1 MTRPKI
7 KYRPGYRPPEV
18 GNGKPNPMTREAYR
32 AALTEM
38 NLSQDNAAYLF
49 TGKTG
54 RTGRRW
60 AKDGAPFYVALIIAL
75 MRKYHLSPADIRRL
89 GRPWRKLA
97 ALGPEELEL
106 ECLIAQERKAADDD

>member
-1 MTRPKI
+1 MLMETPMS
-7 KYRPGYRPPEV
+7 
-18 GNGKPNPMTREAYR
+18 NPMTREEYR
-32 AALTEM
+32 DALAEM
-38 NLSQDNAAYLF
+38 ELSQDNAAYLF

-75 MRKYHLSPADIRRL
+75 MRKYDLSPADIGSL

-97 ALGPEELEL
+97 ALGPEEQEL
-106 ECLIAQERKAADDD
+106 EYLIAQERMAADDD